1 MGVHEA
7 LADLKSL
14 EPALRAQ
21 GVCALYLFGSAARGE
36 AGPQSDIDL
45 MFDISPDAKFSLF
58 DQARISRQ
66 LSEKLHVKVDF
77 IPRRSLHPWIRSRV
91 EAEQVKVFG

>member
-1 MGVHEA
+1 
-7 LADLKSL
+7 LKSF
-14 EPALRAQ
+14 EPVLREQ

-66 LSEKLHVKVDF
+66 LSEKLHAKVDF